1 MPGLGEGEGAIE
13 GEGERAPRSQ
23 REPDEAPATRGE
35 VLATLGILGVMIG
48 VAAWDPLSRRV
59 SAHPSAEE
67 CAALLDRYVEHVAYA
82 VDPSPASS
90 ALSSRRALA
99 KEAAQARG
107 AFARCERELT
117 RAEVDCAMKATYG
130 DAFERCLP

>member
-1 MPGLGEGEGAIE
+1 MPGVDEGPAQSAPQEPAAPIE
-13 GEGERAPRSQ
+13 ER
-23 REPDEAPATRGE
+23 ATRGE
-35 VLATLGILGVMIG
+35 VLATLAVIG
-48 VAAWDPLSRRV
+48 VIVAIAAWDPLSRSL
-59 SAHPSAEE
+59 SAHPSADD
-67 CAALLDRYVEHVAYA
+67 CAALLERYVEHVAYA

-90 ALSSRRALA
+90 ALSSRRAIA
-99 KEAAQARG
+99 REAAKARG